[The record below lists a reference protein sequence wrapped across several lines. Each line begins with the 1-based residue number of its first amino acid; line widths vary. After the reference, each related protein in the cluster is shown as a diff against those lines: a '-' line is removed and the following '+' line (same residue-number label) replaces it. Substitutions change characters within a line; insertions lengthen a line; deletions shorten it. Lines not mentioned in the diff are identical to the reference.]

1 MQVKNTGFTLL
12 ELLIALTLSTMVILL
27 LAMGMNV
34 VLNEWE
40 RSGGRLE
47 SSLDKVLILLNIERA
62 LEGSYPHTYFDKDD
76 NKRYIFF
83 EGEED
88 TINWVSTVSPGRHPG
103 LQIWQLSPS
112 DENDWVQIKVIPAF
126 AGDPTERLEVEA
138 DSVTI
143 LEGYTAT
150 FEYLYKD
157 EKLDDETEWLDKWSA
172 KKLQSLPSAV
182 RISLEADGDTEE
194 DSLEVVA
201 VIQANQ
207 HQSIRP
213 VKP

>member
-1 MQVKNTGFTLL
+1 MQIKNTGFTLL

-27 LAMGMNV
+27 LAMGMNI

-62 LEGSYPHTYFDKDD
+62 LEGAYPHTYFDTDD

-83 EGEED
+83 EGEEEGI
-88 TINWVSTVSPGRHPG
+88 TWVSTVSPGRHPG

-112 DENDWVQIKVIPAF
+112 DKNDWVQIKVIPAF
-126 AGDPTERLEVEA
+126 AGNPTERLEAEA
-138 DSVTI
+138 ESVTI

-157 EKLDDETEWLDKWSA
+157 ENLDDETEWLDKWSA
-172 KKLQSLPSAV
+172 KKLQSLPNAV
-182 RISLEADGDTEE
+182 RIKLEADGDTEAE
-194 DSLEVVA
+194 SLEVIA
-201 VIQANQ
+201 AIQANK
-207 HQSIRP
+207 HEAIRP